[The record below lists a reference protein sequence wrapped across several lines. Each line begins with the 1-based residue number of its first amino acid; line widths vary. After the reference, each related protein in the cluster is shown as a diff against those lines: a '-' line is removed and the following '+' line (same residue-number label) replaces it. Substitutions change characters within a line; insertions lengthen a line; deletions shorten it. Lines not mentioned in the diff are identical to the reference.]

1 MCSQTKFYA
10 GNLLKIRDSDFLLAL
25 LLIVITAVFMTATY
39 LRWINTSSF
48 IGPLRFSHWLTIIG
62 TSYIAIATSAFV
74 LLKRFYPEKIKRYL
88 RFHIFGNLLFF
99 ILISIHLA
107 AQIGRPLTAYPPLG
121 MGSAMYIA
129 MTLEVISGFAERF
142 PLIKQINTKTNKFI
156 HASLVLVFYIV
167 IGFHVLDVLGV
178 I

>member
-1 MCSQTKFYA
+1 M
-10 GNLLKIRDSDFLLAL
+10 KIKDSDFLLAL
-25 LLIVITAVFMTATY
+25 LLVVITAVFMTATY

-48 IGPLRFSHWLTIIG
+48 IGPLRFSHWLSIIG

-74 LLKRFYPEKIKRYL
+74 LLKRFNPEKIKRYL

-142 PLIKQINTKTNKFI
+142 PLIKQISTKTNKFI
-156 HASLVLVFYIV
+156 HASLVLVFYVV
-167 IGFHVLDVLGV
+167 IGFHVLDALGFL
-178 I
+178 